1 MIVDV
6 LNDLAFSFFNFVF
19 SNFPDSDSHL
29 VGVFHSP
36 LNTFLTAF
44 LPYSIDLLL
53 HLDSYS
59 TESQTFYGVVL
70 VNPMCAMSES
80 P

>member
-1 MIVDV
+1 MDV
-6 LNDLAFSFFNFVF
+6 LNDLAFSLFNFVF
-19 SNFPDSDSHL
+19 RTFL
-29 VGVFHSP
+29 ILMAILFEFFHSL

-70 VNPMCAMSES
+70 VDPMCAMSES